1 MFTRLLPDTMLQPF
15 NPKNSSIWVHVG
27 GKLVPRNEARVS
39 VFDSSVQGG
48 DAVWEGLRVYN
59 GGIFCLDRHLSR
71 LEDSAHA
78 LAFAQVPSQAVI
90 REAIFETL
98 RANGMYDETHIRLT
112 LTRGEKITSGMDPRL
127 NTHGCCLIVLAE
139 WKHLVYDNASGIRV
153 ITSGIRR
160 NNPQFLDSKI
170 HHNNLLNNILAKI
183 QANVAGVDA
192 AIMLDHQG
200 FVAELND
207 TNLFMIRN
215 KKLYTPH
222 ADACLHGITRGL
234 VLEVCDE
241 LGIPYEERNLSLTE
255 FYTADEVFATGT
267 MGELTPV
274 VEIDGRRIHN
284 RAAESQR
291 ARIHAHFLTLI
302 PRYSERIPNGD

>member
-1 MFTRLLPDTMLQPF
+1 MLQKF
-15 NPKNSSIWVHVG
+15 NPKNENIIVHVG
-27 GKLVPRNEARVS
+27 GKLLARSEAKVS

-59 GGIFCLDRHLSR
+59 GGIFCLDKHLER
-71 LEDSAHA
+71 LHASAHA
-78 LAFAQVPSQAVI
+78 LAFVHIPSKEEI
-90 REAIFETL
+90 KHAIFETL
-98 RANGMYDETHIRLT
+98 KANGMRDETHIRLT
-112 LTRGEKITSGMDPRL
+112 LTRGEKVTSAMDPRV
-127 NTHGCCLIVLAE
+127 NTKGSCLIVLAE
-139 WKHLVYDNASGIRV
+139 WKPLVYDNAVGIRV

-192 AIMLDHQG
+192 GLMLDHQG

-207 TNLFMIRN
+207 INLFMVKDNIV
-215 KKLYTPH
+215 YTPH

-234 VLEVCDE
+234 VIE
-241 LGIPYEERNLSLTE
+241 LCKAHSIVIEERNLSLTE
-255 FYTADEVFATGT
+255 FYTADEVFGTGT

-274 VEIDGRRIHN
+274 VEIDGRKIVNKTN
-284 RAAESQR
+284 RSVLSELR
-291 ARIHAHFLTLI
+291 EKFKTII
-302 PRYSERIPNGD
+302 PKYSEKLPF